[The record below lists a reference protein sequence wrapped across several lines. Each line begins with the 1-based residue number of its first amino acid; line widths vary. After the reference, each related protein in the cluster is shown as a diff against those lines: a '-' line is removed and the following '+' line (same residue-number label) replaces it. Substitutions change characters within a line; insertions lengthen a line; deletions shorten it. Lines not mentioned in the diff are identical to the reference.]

1 MSETSEPEIETDFSK
16 YLPTD
21 EQIQIALNNC
31 RLIYDPT
38 NIMDKSMLY
47 EYLDNGSL
55 EYGKITLMSFIINTV
70 EEIMKNVEN
79 KKEGEVMVK
88 ICCDYFNS
96 PYHE

>member
-1 MSETSEPEIETDFSK
+1 M
-16 YLPTD
+16 
-21 EQIQIALNNC
+21 
-31 RLIYDPT
+31 
-38 NIMDKSMLY
+38 
-47 EYLDNGSL
+47 G
-55 EYGKITLMSFIINTV
+55 FIINTV